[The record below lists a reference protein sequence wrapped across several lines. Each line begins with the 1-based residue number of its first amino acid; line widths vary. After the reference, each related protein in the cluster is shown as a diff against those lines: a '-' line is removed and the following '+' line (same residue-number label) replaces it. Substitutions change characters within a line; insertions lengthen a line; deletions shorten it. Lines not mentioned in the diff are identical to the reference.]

1 MREIGKE
8 RGRERQRKKEKER
21 QGERD
26 TNGEIEKI
34 ENVPISQLCLK
45 HHLYQPKFVD
55 VYVLYIC
62 TNIPTLMYEVIRP
75 PCSDEFTLNT
85 KRR

>member
-26 TNGEIEKI
+26 TDGEIENI

-45 HHLYQPKFVD
+45 YHLHISTE
-55 VYVLYIC
+55 IC
-62 TNIPTLMYEVIRP
+62 
-75 PCSDEFTLNT
+75 
-85 KRR
+85 RRVCT